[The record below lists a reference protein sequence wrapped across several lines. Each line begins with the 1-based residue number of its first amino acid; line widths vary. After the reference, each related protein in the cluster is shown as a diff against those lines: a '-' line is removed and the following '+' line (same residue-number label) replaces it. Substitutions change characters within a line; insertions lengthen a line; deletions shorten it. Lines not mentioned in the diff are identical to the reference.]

1 MISAHRYFN
10 RPADAISAEE
20 EAEFFS
26 GIRLPNRT
34 FKKTAPGRLRELD
47 AILIRL
53 AKARGWLAPAV
64 LDLGVSSGMTTR
76 ELMRAMREAG
86 LKADVLGT
94 DIAIGAEIVDLRPGM
109 RALVDARGNPLQ
121 YELLGIG
128 LRAWNR
134 RLDTLTGYGLLTRVM
149 RRLATNLPKTGRQA
163 VTLTSRRA
171 GAGDAMPEIV
181 EDDLALRNPSLEG
194 RFDIVR
200 AANILNRGYFEPDK
214 LRAMVDNIKS
224 YAGGPGALIA
234 VLRTLEDG
242 VNNGTIFELA
252 PDRSLV
258 ALERVGKGSE
268 IEDIL

>member
-1 MISAHRYFN
+1 MISAHRYFT
-10 RPADAISAEE
+10 RPVDAISDLE
-20 EAEFFS
+20 EADFFA
-26 GIRLPNRT
+26 GIRLANRT
-34 FKKTAPGRLRELD
+34 YKKTSSGRLRDLD

-53 AKARGWLAPAV
+53 AQARGWQSPSV
-64 LDLGVSSGMTTR
+64 LDVGVSSGVTTR
-76 ELMRAMREAG
+76 EMVLAMQEAG

-94 DIAIGAEIVDLRPGM
+94 DIAIKATIVDLRPGL

-128 LRAWNR
+128 MRAWNR
-134 RLDTLTGYGLLTRVM
+134 RLDTLTGYGLLTRVI

-163 VTLTSRRA
+163 VTLISRRA

-181 EDDLALRNPSLEG
+181 EDDLALRNPSFEG

-214 LRAMVDNIKS
+214 LRAMVHNVKS
-224 YAGGPGALIA
+224 YARGPGALIA
-234 VLRTLEDG
+234 ILRTLEDG